1 MFLQYRNK
9 GNPLAH
15 YDGTA
20 REIVE
25 QCSGKL
31 DVVVV
36 GTGTGGTIAGI
47 GRYFKVG
54 IGGIQLRV
62 FYRRY

>member
-1 MFLQYRNK
+1 MSVQYRNK

-47 GRYFKVG
+47 GRYFKVF
-54 IGGIQLRV
+54 IGSIKPRV
-62 FYRRY
+62 ED